1 MLAMNVPTPTG
12 PFVTATYQ
20 VPIENQG
27 AFVDVL
33 KEVEGVMRR
42 AGLITGW
49 PAVRMRS
56 KKQPDLILELFQ
68 WTDDTSF
75 DTAQETPAVLELW
88 GQLEGLW
95 TDGGFGVARF
105 PESGDFWA
113 QFDSLASP

>member
-1 MLAMNVPTPTG
+1 MTTPPTPNG
-12 PFVTATYQ
+12 QFVTATYQ
-20 VPIENQG
+20 VPIENQA

-33 KEVEGVMRR
+33 KEAEGVMRG
-42 AGLITGW
+42 AGLITVW

-75 DTAQETPAVLELW
+75 DKAQETPAVLELW

-95 TDGGFGVARF
+95 TDGGFGVDRF

-113 QFDSLASP
+113 QYDSITP